1 MIKIIPLKP
10 YKRHQG
16 KGTQLSYK
24 GVALTRK
31 EQAAYLKIN
40 ELVKMM
46 NFILGTDE

>member
-1 MIKIIPLKP
+1 MKTIPLKP

-16 KGTQLSYK
+16 VGKQYSYK

-31 EQAAYLKIN
+31 EEALFAKVN
-40 ELVKMM
+40 ELVRMM